1 MKVDPDDPRAL
12 LATREGV
19 AKVQAAL
26 GAMGFD
32 AWLIYDFKDRN
43 PIGRSLLGLEWT
55 TRRGFAL
62 VPASGRPRL
71 LIHAIEH
78 SSWRHLDWPRE
89 SYSSRL
95 ANGGPKLRD
104 LLAGCRRVATETS
117 PRGDVPYLDLL
128 PAGIREVIAGT
139 GVELHSSGDLVST
152 FYAVWTPVQREEHGR
167 ASEVVRTLARDAFAR
182 AAGHVSRGETIT
194 EGALVHLDSRRAGPA
209 RHRRRSPTASWR
221 SAPGR
226 PIPTTTPA
234 RWASPSGGATS
245 SSSTSGARS
254 TRARSPPT
262 RPGWATWAVRCRGGS
277 GELWET
283 LRAARDGVVDSL
295 GARHA
300 RGEVIRGFEADDV
313 ARGIIT
319 DAGYGDWFIHR
330 TGHSIDRDLHGR
342 GPNLDNL
349 ETRDD
354 RVLVPGVG
362 FSVEPGIYIP
372 DDVGMRTE
380 INVFMGPDGTGGHG
394 VGAAAGCVSSSVSAR
409 CFLAPRQ
416 AAAVRV
422 TDVLTA
428 DPWVP
433 ETPAVAA

>member
-1 MKVDPDDPRAL
+1 MKVDPDDSRAL

-26 GAMGFD
+26 RAMGLD
-32 AWLIYDFKDRN
+32 GWLIYDFKDRN

-95 ANGGPKLRD
+95 QMVEKLRG
-104 LLAGCRRVATETS
+104 LLAGRTRVATETS
-117 PRGDVPYLDLL
+117 PQGDVPYLDLL
-128 PAGIREVIAGT
+128 PAGIRDVIAGT

-152 FYAVWTPVQREEHGR
+152 FYAVWTPDQREEHGR

-194 EGALVHLDSRRAGPA
+194 EGALSTWIRDELARRG
-209 RHRRRSPTASWR
+209 
-221 SAPGR
+221 
-226 PIPTTTPA
+226 TPA
-234 RWASPSGGATS
+234 QADCIVAIGPRAADPHYDPGEVGEPIRRGDLLLIDLWGALHEGSVPADQTWMGYLGS
-245 SSSTSGARS
+245 DL
-254 TRARSPPT
+254 PP
-262 RPGWATWAVRCRGGS
+262 RI

-283 LRAARDGVVDSL
+283 LKAARDGVVDSL
-295 GARHA
+295 RTRHA

-319 DAGYGDWFIHR
+319 DAGYGEYFIHR

-362 FSVEPGIYIP
+362 FSVEPGIYIR

-380 INVFMGPDGTGGHG
+380 INVFVGPSGPEVT
-394 VGAAAGCVSSSVSAR
+394 VSEPQQDV
-409 CFLAPRQ
+409 FL
-416 AAAVRV
+416 
-422 TDVLTA
+422 LL
-428 DPWVP
+428 
-433 ETPAVAA
+433 